1 MDLLVPSTNHIT
13 IAGQLVHLPHLT
25 KEDNSVQCQFV
36 IANNSTY
43 KTRKGV
49 TKKKSC
55 YIKIIAWGKLA
66 EDCARFLDIES
77 PVVVEGTMETP
88 FVSPSNQSRRGDPRI
103 RATDVQF
110 LEKGIIN
117 KSGV

>member
-1 MDLLVPSTNHIT
+1 MDLLVPSTNHII
-13 IAGQLVHLPHLT
+13 IAGQLVHPPHLT
-25 KEDNSVQCQFV
+25 QEDNPVRCQFV

-55 YIKIIAWGKLA
+55 FMTIITWGKLA
-66 EDCARFLDIES
+66 EDCARFLDVES
-77 PVVVEGTMETP
+77 PVVVEGAIETP
-88 FVSPSNQSRRGDPRI
+88 LVSPSHRGDPRI
-103 RATDVQF
+103 RATDIQF

-117 KSGV
+117 KSEV